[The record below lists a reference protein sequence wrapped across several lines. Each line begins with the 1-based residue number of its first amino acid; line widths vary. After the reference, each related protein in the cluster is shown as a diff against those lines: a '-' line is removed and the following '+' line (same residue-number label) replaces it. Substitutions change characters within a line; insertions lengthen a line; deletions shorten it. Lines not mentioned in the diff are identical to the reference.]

1 MFGERAAD
9 LYETGKIFIKKN
21 TQSECITIL
30 KQWEAR
36 KLGPRLSQNSVFTP
50 QLASGYTVSEGPTG
64 SKPSFQ
70 TVWVSHPTLSERAAG
85 ASESCFKIVIPSD
98 YLCNFFRHFTQ
109 IFALFPDANLAHC
122 RFGYFLMVLAG
133 L

>member
-21 TQSECITIL
+21 TQSECITVL

-50 QLASGYTVSEGPTG
+50 QWHLDTLFQKGPQAQNRVFRQSGFRIRPLVSEP
-64 SKPSFQ
+64 
-70 TVWVSHPTLSERAAG
+70 LERA
-85 ASESCFKIVIPSD
+85 SRVSK
-98 YLCNFFRHFTQ
+98 
-109 IFALFPDANLAHC
+109 
-122 RFGYFLMVLAG
+122 
-133 L
+133 

>member
-1 MFGERAAD
+1 MYYYF
-9 LYETGKIFIKKN
+9 ETMGGAKAWSQ
-21 TQSECITIL
+21 TVP
-30 KQWEAR
+30 
-36 KLGPRLSQNSVFTP
+36 KLGFYPTV
-50 QLASGYTVSEGPTG
+50 ASGYTVSEGPTG